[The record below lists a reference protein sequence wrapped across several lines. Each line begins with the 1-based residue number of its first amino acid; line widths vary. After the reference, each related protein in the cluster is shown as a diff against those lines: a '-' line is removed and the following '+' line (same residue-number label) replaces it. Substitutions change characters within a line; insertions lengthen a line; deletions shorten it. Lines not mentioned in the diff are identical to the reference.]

1 MEFVSLG
8 FSRLGLIQVA
18 DAPAESL
25 MESLKLSEPANVVL
39 GFFFNVTS
47 IPNLISTSF
56 SHMVLRPTVKDAEA
70 TGVRFYN

>member
-25 MESLKLSEPANVVL
+25 MGVPETKRANVVL